1 MFCLVRN
8 PSRYSNSLHF
18 VLQGAQEIS
27 VADSIVSIDFKVNY
41 MGQRPTGEAFTWKE
55 KLIDASNYSTL
66 SICLLRSETVFDN

>member
-27 VADSIVSIDFKVNY
+27 VADSIVSIDFK
-41 MGQRPTGEAFTWKE
+41 GELHGSATDWGGF
-55 KLIDASNYSTL
+55 YSEGE
-66 SICLLRSETVFDN
+66 IN